1 MGIEIQHFIYDVPP
15 FYQVQLQYS
24 QEVES
29 SYVFINFLDT
39 PAVDETVAD
48 RKLAEAQIER
58 ELEDVN
64 CSEDE
69 ECENY
74 SN

>member
-1 MGIEIQHFIYDVPP
+1 M
-15 FYQVQLQYS
+15 
-24 QEVES
+24 ES

-58 ELEDVN
+58 ESEDVN
-64 CSEDE
+64 CSQDE